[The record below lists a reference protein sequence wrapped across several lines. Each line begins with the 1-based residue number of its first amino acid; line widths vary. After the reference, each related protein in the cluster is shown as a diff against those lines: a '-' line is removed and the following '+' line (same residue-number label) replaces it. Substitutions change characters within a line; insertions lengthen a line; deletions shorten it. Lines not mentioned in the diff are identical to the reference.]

1 MRIVAKG
8 HSGETAT
15 WTPVS
20 HCPGM
25 TVEENP
31 EMTDTSAW
39 CLLLVLS
46 QEEWQRGHEE
56 RKILKAG
63 YAVPKLGPQPAVIK
77 SNITFSS
84 AVVQD

>member
-1 MRIVAKG
+1 MRIVAKW
-8 HSGETAT
+8 HAGETAT

-25 TVEENP
+25 TGQENP
-31 EMTDTSAW
+31 EMTDRSVR
-39 CLLLVLS
+39 CLLLVLR
-46 QEEWQRGHEE
+46 QEEGQRGQEE
-56 RKILKAG
+56 RKILKGGHADS
-63 YAVPKLGPQPAVIK
+63 KLGPQPAVIK